1 MSWIEQK
8 AVTRIFN
15 TFKRLKAQVFNEDIE
30 ALKTISEA
38 ISENHKTNVNDHTLF
53 TKLLALQLCQNV
65 NHYGDMQTALKV
77 LNDELQQPLN
87 YHLQFLTTY
96 LNTAELKKFLHSVDL
111 DKGYKTIEELEQQ
124 KAKVKEHQKEFVEKL
139 QKSWSYNEV
148 EKSFYNTANGLLKDV
163 ENYK

>member
-15 TFKRLKAQVFNEDIE
+15 TFKRLKAQVFSDDIE

-65 NHYGDMQTALKV
+65 
-77 LNDELQQPLN
+77 
-87 YHLQFLTTY
+87 TTTEICKR
-96 LNTAELKKFLHSVDL
+96 L
-111 DKGYKTIEELEQQ
+111 
-124 KAKVKEHQKEFVEKL
+124 
-139 QKSWSYNEV
+139 
-148 EKSFYNTANGLLKDV
+148 
-163 ENYK
+163 